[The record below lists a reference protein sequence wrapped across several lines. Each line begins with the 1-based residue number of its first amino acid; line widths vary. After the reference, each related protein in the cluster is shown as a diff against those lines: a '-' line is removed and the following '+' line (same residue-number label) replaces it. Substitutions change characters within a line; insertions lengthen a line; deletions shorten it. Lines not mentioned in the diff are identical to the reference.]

1 MRTKPALGLHTV
13 KEALLAPC
21 ASAGGP
27 EHIPQITC
35 DHVQISLSDQ
45 TAVGTSTVVATISV
59 GWCNAKATSASTS

>member
-1 MRTKPALGLHTV
+1 V

-27 EHIPQITC
+27 EHMIPQIMC